1 MSQVRKFTKGGTAAQ
16 TEQQSST
23 EAKKKYRLIIN
34 GKEMLL
40 DDNGLAD
47 FRKAGSG
54 QGGMMGNVYAD
65 IADALQAGNTV
76 RYNSDSNTISGVDFK
91 RVDPTAIAKANEN
104 QVWDKKAQ
112 RRANRYARR
121 NNLTHQFNSA
131 LASIGNI
138 NFYKPEDDTT
148 SSSDTL
154 TSLYST
160 DPRQFDY
167 NKGEDGTL
175 IWSNGPQNAG
185 NLTALNNFIDMLG
198 MSEEDAKKKYSWTGY
213 DDQIRDLRSW
223 YTGNQNYDWEGLR
236 SRIRENRLTEDDW
249 DVLRYMGFGENEM
262 SNNSTIQNE
271 PRSYEGSGF
280 NNDALE
286 RAGYYIR
293 KDANGNP
300 VLYDNNRQVVR
311 DKIYLRDFDWAN
323 NSPYAGGAWYN
334 GRFYTQDQLWNQDND
349 ASRDFQQNYVNAS
362 LAKDEAGNKT
372 WEAYTNA
379 LKNSGWVYAG
389 MNDDTRFTLQDPTK
403 SLLPGFEYLKNPYYF
418 QDISQNY
425 NAPENTSII
434 QFFDM
439 NNRDKDGRPIMRYAV
454 SDNDQLFNSID
465 ELQTYLSGL
474 STPITRVQGIKTPRQ
489 TFQPDIS
496 RDKDGN
502 EYINSKAILAHVIQK
517 DGSLLDAEIYRGEN
531 GAYYFKG
538 QNGKFY
544 QIYGRNLMNRIING
558 DPITEREFEKGRD
571 EADKRSIA
579 GNIWNWTWLGA
590 SDDVA
595 RKTDWYNYGEYDN
608 VLGFKKGGKI
618 NKFQFGGEFAY
629 TPVNITKGA
638 KSDDKIGTMH
648 KIGGGPGLTDAS
660 DKWANAAT
668 ALDTASLGASFIPGY
683 GNIVGGI
690 AGIGGSA
697 ARFVSDI
704 KRDGFDGGDI
714 GRLALNLGLD
724 ALTFIPFVGSAAK
737 AAKMGK
743 AAKGLAKAGKNID
756 KVSKAAKKTE
766 DLISK
771 SDVLG
776 NIPNF
781 GKLFK
786 PGQKAKKVGRTLEI
800 ALPAAGTINGIG
812 AAINVASDG
821 EITSDELSSIAT
833 GVMSGALL
841 GRGISRAIDRSALRA
856 IQKKL
861 NISAPEQSF
870 SATFKNKDGKDITI
884 TLKGDDLSS
893 LKGKRKKA
901 LTDLLETKVKN
912 AGGDLEKTGI
922 KAEDLIDR
930 FKIPMKDGIISG
942 INKNWNKTDI
952 PKDKKFDVY
961 DTEALSSQK
970 LAETLQNPNLGYWT
984 NRAARAYRYGLSH
997 NADALSAIQK
1007 STGKTITWNPAW
1019 TFGGKQSSWLDIP
1032 SVNTPSQTPKQILAL
1047 PAWNPP
1053 TGNIN
1058 PIQSQGPIVTP
1069 QPRIAELLP
1078 QYASSYQNAQGQLL
1092 LPRGNGRFFKR
1103 IQRVWNGGP
1112 AHIIN
1117 PIQPIKYSRTPSKS
1131 TKRNIGLEQAHKQR
1145 VLQEAGRQQ
1154 VPAIRGLQEDIAKVR
1169 TSEDFKNLLIKI
1181 NNRGSYKEIVKN
1193 NPEIKD
1199 QLRQMF
1205 VHLDPVRLGN
1215 WMTKYNLRF
1224 KQGGKI
1230 IKAQPGTKMP
1240 FGTFVTDSSSVDPNL
1255 FNYQKS
1261 GIQFNDSNVDW
1272 TKTYGDGTFMNYRQ
1286 QYLNNWNNAAFKP
1299 VIDAYLA
1306 QLSKGNNNVD
1316 LSNFSKEDFARLTQD
1331 QKLGYAHNLYTDAFA
1346 NYLKLNTPA
1355 TVLSIGPL
1363 TGNTPTLNIP
1373 TPELDTPAPIMSREE
1388 LDAKR
1393 EENIKADGSQ
1403 AVGGQGDGSPI
1414 GKTKSG
1420 KGFNWDP
1427 DTFIGLANLG
1437 YSVHK
1442 NNQMYGVLDDAI
1454 RKSGKALQKEMPT
1467 EIYDRYQ
1474 DHITPI
1480 YQEAANNKR
1489 QFFVPTSTDALTNYA
1504 IRQTNEDT
1512 AQQLLTE
1519 GRLKASEAY
1528 SQYLDKDLAARRAY
1542 ADARRETANQ
1552 NRAIMAS
1559 TIMQLGQNDA
1569 ARRLANNQS
1578 VQNFVMEFR
1587 NKLTQDKTKR
1597 DNLIQSYYT
1606 TKAQNDYNTA
1616 FRNYL
1621 SNADGKNYYQLFKEA
1636 TDKAPNE
1643 TFEDWLYRTDMNAY
1657 NKANEAGI
1665 AAAGETRWNGAA
1677 SALNWF
1683 RVPDYPG
1690 LVSTTPNN
1698 PYGVRIA
1705 NEKKG
1710 GKTPKYM
1717 QRHTGQKPDEAIWI
1731 QKNKDTAK
1739 ALEKLHD
1746 AVIKLFMK
1754 TLS

>member
-1 MSQVRKFTKGGTAAQ
+1 MSQVRKFDKGGTAAQ

-138 NFYKPEDDTT
+138 NFYKPEDETIDSSD
-148 SSSDTL
+148 SSSSKLTL
-154 TSLYST
+154 FGSYKPFEYNIDDQGNKTFAQSPLNATAKRYIDAYADLVGLT
-160 DPRQFDY
+160 RDQAKEKYNFDDEKYDQLINWY
-167 NKGEDGTL
+167 NTYGQGYN
-175 IWSNGPQNAG
+175 WSNG
-185 NLTALNNFIDMLG
+185 
-198 MSEEDAKKKYSWTGY
+198 
-213 DDQIRDLRSW
+213 DDSLW
-223 YTGNQNYDWEGLR
+223 
-236 SRIRENRLTEDDW
+236 SRIQSGNYNENDDELLKLLGW
-249 DVLRYMGFGENEM
+249 DITKKSEQD
-262 SNNSTIQNE
+262 STDQNG

-280 NNDALE
+280 NNEALKQ
-286 RAGYYIR
+286 AGYYV
-293 KDANGNP
+293 KKGSDGNTY
-300 VLYDNNRQVVR
+300 LYDNTGQVVR
-311 DKIYLRDFDWAN
+311 DSIYLRDTPWATGTKW
-323 NSPYAGGAWYN
+323 AGGAVYQGRLWTPDEIFNQNTIASQAIGSELFDRLSGITDPEQIRQAILNSPWKVSGTENPYSYETFDSSKNYLKGFMDSLNN
-334 GRFYTQDQLWNQDND
+334 GTYYYTDISNK
-349 ASRDFQQNYVNAS
+349 FNAP
-362 LAKDEAGNKT
+362 
-372 WEAYTNA
+372 
-379 LKNSGWVYAG
+379 
-389 MNDDTRFTLQDPTK
+389 DDTHILAVMSED
-403 SLLPGFEYLKNPYYF
+403 
-418 QDISQNY
+418 
-425 NAPENTSII
+425 
-434 QFFDM
+434 
-439 NNRDKDGRPIMRYAV
+439 NRDRDNMLKTQYAV
-454 SDNDQLFNSID
+454 SGYSQLFDSI
-465 ELQTYLSGL
+465 EQLQNYLNTRGITSAQGYRQ
-474 STPITRVQGIKTPRQ
+474 STPISQYSYVMNNGKRYIIAPETRNIAGKEYNLY
-489 TFQPDIS
+489 
-496 RDKDGN
+496 RDEEGRYYVDGN
-502 EYINSKAILAHVIQK
+502 
-517 DGSLLDAEIYRGEN
+517 DGKMRMLTGTGILDAIKN
-531 GAYYFKG
+531 GTVTAEDLVEGNLGTMPVKYGKKKAAREKAAYGSSYAPG
-538 QNGKFY
+538 SY
-544 QIYGRNLMNRIING
+544 DQI
-558 DPITEREFEKGRD
+558 F
-571 EADKRSIA
+571 
-579 GNIWNWTWLGA
+579 
-590 SDDVA
+590 
-595 RKTDWYNYGEYDN
+595 
-608 VLGFKKGGKI
+608 GFKKGGRVPIMQMGGYFSSGRVGQSKEKEQVENWVGQPQKMGADKRLKTKTDTL
-618 NKFQFGGEFAY
+618 NKTAGWLDA
-629 TPVNITKGA
+629 A
-638 KSDDKIGTMH
+638 
-648 KIGGGPGLTDAS
+648 GL
-660 DKWANAAT
+660 AT
-668 ALDTASLGASFIPGY
+668 SWIPG
-683 GNIVGGI
+683 VGTGVGI
-690 AGIGGSA
+690 LGSL
-697 ARFVSDI
+697 ARFGADV
-704 KRDGFDGGDI
+704 KKDGFQWKDAGN
-714 GRLALNLGLD
+714 LAINLGLD
-724 ALTFIPFVGSAAK
+724 ALTLIP
-737 AAKMGK
+737 
-743 AAKGLAKAGKNID
+743 GLGAISKVAKAG
-756 KVSKAAKKTE
+756 SKAAKLVKT
-766 DLISK
+766 
-771 SDVLG
+771 SDKVA
-776 NIPNF
+776 
-781 GKLFK
+781 KVA
-786 PGQKAKKVGRTLEI
+786 KAVSPLMS
-800 ALPAAGTINGIG
+800 AAGATTG
-812 AAINVASDG
+812 AAQIYGAINNPDG
-821 EITSDELSSIAT
+821 
-833 GVMSGALL
+833 M
-841 GRGISRAIDRSALRA
+841 
-856 IQKKL
+856 
-861 NISAPEQSF
+861 
-870 SATFKNKDGKDITI
+870 
-884 TLKGDDLSS
+884 
-893 LKGKRKKA
+893 
-901 LTDLLETKVKN
+901 
-912 AGGDLEKTGI
+912 
-922 KAEDLIDR
+922 
-930 FKIPMKDGIISG
+930 
-942 INKNWNKTDI
+942 
-952 PKDKKFDVY
+952 
-961 DTEALSSQK
+961 
-970 LAETLQNPNLGYWT
+970 
-984 NRAARAYRYGLSH
+984 
-997 NADALSAIQK
+997 
-1007 STGKTITWNPAW
+1007 
-1019 TFGGKQSSWLDIP
+1019 
-1032 SVNTPSQTPKQILAL
+1032 
-1047 PAWNPP
+1047 
-1053 TGNIN
+1053 
-1058 PIQSQGPIVTP
+1058 
-1069 QPRIAELLP
+1069 
-1078 QYASSYQNAQGQLL
+1078 
-1092 LPRGNGRFFKR
+1092 
-1103 IQRVWNGGP
+1103 
-1112 AHIIN
+1112 
-1117 PIQPIKYSRTPSKS
+1117 
-1131 TKRNIGLEQAHKQR
+1131 
-1145 VLQEAGRQQ
+1145 
-1154 VPAIRGLQEDIAKVR
+1154 
-1169 TSEDFKNLLIKI
+1169 TSEDFGNLLSGIANVGLGSKNLIKNYKVAKVAKSLDGKKPIKTKDAFKIGDKDNWFKKGAKKIGNWGNRAIHAPGNALKGGSSTVNYMLNPFKQSQIDELI
-1181 NNRGSYKEIVKN
+1181 GSNWQVLAKSPNQFHNQLAAEFLVKN
-1193 NPEIKD
+1193 PIKKPELPKQGDEIQRLLDNMNTYFGRKAHSARAWD
-1199 QLRQMF
+1199 LWKGDNYVLYPQLA
-1205 VHLDPVRLGN
+1205 
-1215 WMTKYNLRF
+1215 F

-1240 FGTFVTDSSSVDPNL
+1240 FGIFVTDSSSVDPNL

-1286 QYLNNWNNAAFKP
+1286 QYLNNWDNTAFKP

-1346 NYLKLNTPA
+1346 NYLKSNTPA
-1355 TVLSIGPL
+1355 TILSRGPL

-1373 TPELDTPAPIMSREE
+1373 TPELGTPAPIMSREE

-1403 AVGGQGDGSPI
+1403 AIGGQGNGSPV
-1414 GKTKSG
+1414 GETKSS
-1420 KGFNWDP
+1420 KRFNWDP

-1454 RKSGKALQKEMPT
+1454 RKSGRALQKEMPT

-1489 QFFVPTSTDALTNYA
+1489 QFFVPTSTDVLTNYA
-1504 IRQTNEDT
+1504 IRQTNEDA

-1542 ADARRETANQ
+1542 ADARREIANQ

-1587 NKLTQDKTKR
+1587 NKLAQDKTKR

-1731 QKNKDTAK
+1731 QRNKDTAK

>member
-54 QGGMMGNVYAD
+54 QGGMMGNVYAN

-138 NFYKPEDDTT
+138 NFYKPKDETT
-148 SSSDTL
+148 DSSDSSSSKLTL
-154 TSLYST
+154 FGSYSPFEYNVDDQGNKT
-160 DPRQFDY
+160 FAQSPLNATAKRYIDAYADLVGLTRDQAKEKYNFDDERYDQLMNWY
-167 NKGEDGTL
+167 NTYGQGYN
-175 IWSNGPQNAG
+175 WSNG
-185 NLTALNNFIDMLG
+185 
-198 MSEEDAKKKYSWTGY
+198 
-213 DDQIRDLRSW
+213 DDSLW
-223 YTGNQNYDWEGLR
+223 
-236 SRIRENRLTEDDW
+236 SRIQSGNYNENDDELLKLLGW
-249 DVLRYMGFGENEM
+249 DITKKSEQD
-262 SNNSTIQNE
+262 STDQNG

-280 NNDALE
+280 NNEALKQ
-286 RAGYYIR
+286 AGYYV
-293 KDANGNP
+293 KKGSDGNTY
-300 VLYDNNRQVVR
+300 LYDNTGQVVR
-311 DKIYLRDFDWAN
+311 DSIYLRDTPWATGTKWSGGAVYQGRLWTPDEIFNQNTIASQAIGSELFDRLSGITDPEQIRQAIL
-323 NSPYAGGAWYN
+323 NSPWKVSGTENPYSYETFDSSKNYLKGFMDSLNN
-334 GRFYTQDQLWNQDND
+334 GTYYYTDISNK
-349 ASRDFQQNYVNAS
+349 FNAP
-362 LAKDEAGNKT
+362 
-372 WEAYTNA
+372 
-379 LKNSGWVYAG
+379 
-389 MNDDTRFTLQDPTK
+389 DDTHILAVMSGD
-403 SLLPGFEYLKNPYYF
+403 
-418 QDISQNY
+418 
-425 NAPENTSII
+425 
-434 QFFDM
+434 
-439 NNRDKDGRPIMRYAV
+439 NRDRDNMLKTQYAV
-454 SDNDQLFNSID
+454 SGYSQLFDSI
-465 ELQTYLSGL
+465 EQLQNYLNTRGITSAQGYRQ
-474 STPITRVQGIKTPRQ
+474 STPISQYSYVMNNGKRYIIAPETRNIAGKEYNLY
-489 TFQPDIS
+489 
-496 RDKDGN
+496 RDEEGRYYVDGN
-502 EYINSKAILAHVIQK
+502 
-517 DGSLLDAEIYRGEN
+517 DGKMRMLTGTGILDAIKN
-531 GAYYFKG
+531 GTVTAEDLVEGNLGTMPVKADF
-538 QNGKFY
+538 
-544 QIYGRNLMNRIING
+544 IYGKKKAA
-558 DPITEREFEKGRD
+558 REK
-571 EADKRSIA
+571 AA
-579 GNIWNWTWLGA
+579 
-590 SDDVA
+590 
-595 RKTDWYNYGEYDN
+595 YGSSYAPGSYDQIF
-608 VLGFKKGGKI
+608 GFKKGGRVPIMQMGGYFSSGRVEQSKEKEQVENWVGQPQKMGADKRLKTKTDTL
-618 NKFQFGGEFAY
+618 NKTAGWLDA
-629 TPVNITKGA
+629 A
-638 KSDDKIGTMH
+638 
-648 KIGGGPGLTDAS
+648 GL
-660 DKWANAAT
+660 AT
-668 ALDTASLGASFIPGY
+668 SWIPG
-683 GNIVGGI
+683 VGTGVGI
-690 AGIGGSA
+690 LGSL
-697 ARFVSDI
+697 ARFGADV
-704 KRDGFDGGDI
+704 KKDGFQWKDAGN
-714 GRLALNLGLD
+714 LAINLGLD
-724 ALTFIPFVGSAAK
+724 ALTLIPGLGAI
-737 AAKMGK
+737 GK
-743 AAKGLAKAGKNID
+743 VAKAG
-756 KVSKAAKKTE
+756 SKAAKLVKTSDKVAKVAKAVSPLMSAAGATTGAAQIYGAINNPDGMTSE
-766 DLISK
+766 DFGNLLSGIANVGLGSKNLIKNYKVAKVAK
-771 SDVLG
+771 SLSGTKPITTKDA
-776 NIPNF
+776 
-781 GKLFK
+781 FK
-786 PGQKAKKVGRTLEI
+786 IGDKDNWFKKGAKKVGNW
-800 ALPAAGTINGIG
+800 GN
-812 AAINVASDG
+812 
-821 EITSDELSSIAT
+821 
-833 GVMSGALL
+833 
-841 GRGISRAIDRSALRA
+841 RAIHAPGNALKGGSSTANYMLNPFKQWQIDDIIGSKWQVLAKSPNQFHNQLAAEYLVKNPIRSAKARTIRNKIYNGTQIGRFPWRNPKYELTSRNKPKSKPTPSTP
-856 IQKKL
+856 ITT
-861 NISAPEQSF
+861 PT
-870 SATFKNKDGKDITI
+870 SATST
-884 TLKGDDLSS
+884 
-893 LKGKRKKA
+893 R
-901 LTDLLETKVKN
+901 
-912 AGGDLEKTGI
+912 
-922 KAEDLIDR
+922 
-930 FKIPMKDGIISG
+930 
-942 INKNWNKTDI
+942 
-952 PKDKKFDVY
+952 
-961 DTEALSSQK
+961 
-970 LAETLQNPNLGYWT
+970 
-984 NRAARAYRYGLSH
+984 
-997 NADALSAIQK
+997 LSAR
-1007 STGKTITWNPAW
+1007 
-1019 TFGGKQSSWLDIP
+1019 
-1032 SVNTPSQTPKQILAL
+1032 TPEEQAL
-1047 PAWNPP
+1047 RN
-1053 TGNIN
+1053 
-1058 PIQSQGPIVTP
+1058 Q
-1069 QPRIAELLP
+1069 IAELLHKIRNVHTSKGTYDLVMDVGYRGRGFGGEVLP
-1078 QYASSYQNAQGQLL
+1078 NKYDAVIKARPELRGMIQHYIDQNRLFHGF
-1092 LPRGNGRFFKR
+1092 GIDDYIKRF
-1103 IQRVWNGGP
+1103 
-1112 AHIIN
+1112 
-1117 PIQPIKYSRTPSKS
+1117 
-1131 TKRNIGLEQAHKQR
+1131 
-1145 VLQEAGRQQ
+1145 
-1154 VPAIRGLQEDIAKVR
+1154 
-1169 TSEDFKNLLIKI
+1169 NL
-1181 NNRGSYKEIVKN
+1181 S
-1193 NPEIKD
+1193 
-1199 QLRQMF
+1199 
-1205 VHLDPVRLGN
+1205 
-1215 WMTKYNLRF
+1215 F

-1240 FGTFVTDSSSVDPNL
+1240 FGTFVQDKSLADPNL
-1255 FNYQKS
+1255 YDYSKS

-1286 QYLNNWNNAAFKP
+1286 QYLNNWDNAAFKP

-1346 NYLKLNTPA
+1346 NYLKSNTPA
-1355 TVLSIGPL
+1355 TVLSRGPL

-1373 TPELDTPAPIMSREE
+1373 TPELGTPAPIMSREE

-1393 EENIKADGSQ
+1393 EENIKTDGSQ
-1403 AVGGQGDGSPI
+1403 AIGGQGNGSPV
-1414 GKTKSG
+1414 GETKSS

-1454 RKSGKALQKEMPT
+1454 RKSGRALQKEIPT

-1489 QFFVPTSTDALTNYA
+1489 QLFVPTSTDALTNYA

-1587 NKLTQDKTKR
+1587 NKLAQDKTKR

-1705 NEKKG
+1705 NKKKG

-1731 QKNKDTAK
+1731 QRNKDTAK